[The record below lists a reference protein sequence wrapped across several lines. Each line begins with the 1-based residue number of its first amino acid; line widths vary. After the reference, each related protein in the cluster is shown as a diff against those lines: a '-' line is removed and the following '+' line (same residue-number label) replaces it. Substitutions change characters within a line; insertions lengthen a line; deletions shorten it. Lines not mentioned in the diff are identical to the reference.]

1 MIALSFY
8 SRLSVCSTSLENL
21 TILPM
26 ENLAYLY
33 FLVAFYAFQIL
44 QYCCR
49 IIILRL
55 SFLSARG

>member
-8 SRLSVCSTSLENL
+8 SRLSVCSTSLESL

-33 FLVAFYAFQIL
+33 FLVAFYAF
-44 QYCCR
+44 
-49 IIILRL
+49 
-55 SFLSARG
+55 